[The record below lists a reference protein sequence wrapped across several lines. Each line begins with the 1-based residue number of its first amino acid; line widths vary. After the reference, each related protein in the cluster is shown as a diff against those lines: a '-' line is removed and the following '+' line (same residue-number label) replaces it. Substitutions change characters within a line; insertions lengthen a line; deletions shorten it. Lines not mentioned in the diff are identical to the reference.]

1 MGIFDDVKK
10 SLVKKPSAEVPAEKP
25 LPTRVFGVSE
35 KTVAVLKKAGQA
47 RQNKYLGLLVD
58 ATASRGLSWDRAQKI
73 LRKIF
78 DRLSQES
85 GLHIRVVYFG
95 GEMVGDLGWS
105 GDLLGVQRRMAEVRC
120 VAGGTQITEGLGKL
134 FHDAGGHLPENVIL
148 IGDAFE
154 EDIEGLKIIL
164 KKYRRENVRIFS
176 FFEPGGYT
184 IQREPDAE
192 VVFKKI
198 AKVTNGVFQEY
209 REGVY
214 LDDLLVAVAAFAA
227 QGQEGLDKLVTEKSR
242 AALTLKTELL
252 RIDGKTGG

>member
-1 MGIFDDVKK
+1 MGIFDDVKN

-25 LPTRVFGVSE
+25 LPTRVFGVSD

-47 RQNKYLGLLVD
+47 RQDKYLGLVID
-58 ATASRGLSWDRAQKI
+58 ATGSRGPSWDRAQKI

-85 GLHIRVVYFG
+85 GLHMRVVYFG
-95 GEMVGDLGWS
+95 GDTVGDLGWS
-105 GDLLGVQRRMAEVRC
+105 ADLLGVQRRMAEVRC
-120 VAGGTQITEGLGKL
+120 MTGLTQIQNGLNTF
-134 FHDAGGHLPENVIL
+134 FHDTRGHVPENVIL

-176 FFEPGGYT
+176 FFEPGGHT
-184 IQREPDAE
+184 VQPEPDAE

-227 QGQEGLDKLVTEKSR
+227 QGQEGLEKLVSENSR